1 MAIFPGPT
9 FASSLSGASRRRLLR
24 RRVCSAG
31 LFLLAAAMAGA
42 ADPGRVSYAREV
54 LPVLADHCFAC
65 HGFDAAK
72 RKAGLRLDVVEGA
85 TARLESG
92 VSAIVPGRPGESE
105 LIARIVSED
114 TEEAMPPAEK
124 GQALTAAQR
133 DVLRRWIEQGARYE
147 AHWAYQAPQAGAPPE
162 ATKPTPGRLQ
172 PIDAFVR
179 ARLSDE
185 GLTPAPAADR
195 ATLLRRVTFDLTGLP
210 PSPLEVDA
218 FLQDRRSDA
227 YERVV
232 DRLLASEHFGER
244 WARWWLDLA
253 HYADS
258 DGYLQDFLRPVAWR
272 YRQWVVDAFNRD
284 QPFDQFTIEQLAG
297 DLLPDATISQQMG
310 TGFLRNTLSNRE
322 GGAELEEFRVN
333 QVVDRTAT
341 VATTWLGLTMAC
353 AQCHDH
359 KFDAISQR
367 EYYQLYAF
375 FNSADEVNLDA
386 PLPGEREAFAA
397 AKPDHDRKRAAL
409 LAPRA
414 AEIAALQEDWERM
427 ILFTESNPGVDF
439 AWDRTLELLGL
450 QWGQNLGEGQLEGL
464 NLIKLPSERR
474 IADQRDRLL
483 DYFLATGARS
493 YPEQFKALGL
503 AELGKK
509 LEALTRALPPVT
521 RAPAMRTFP
530 TPRPT
535 HLHIRGDFRRP
546 GPEVRPGTPAIL
558 PPLPSGAP
566 DRLALARWLVAP
578 EHPLTARVTVNR
590 LWQELFGRGL
600 VATAENF
607 GVRGERPSHP
617 ELLDWLAFDFQR
629 GRWSVKALLRQ
640 IVLTETYR
648 QSSAARPELAAR
660 DPQNVLLARQ
670 VRLRLPGE
678 SVRDAALAASG
689 LLTRTVGGPSV
700 KPPQPA
706 SVSREG
712 YRNLWQP
719 SPGADRYRRGLY
731 TFLQRTS
738 PFAQFVTF
746 DLPDTSRSCTGRA
759 RSNTPLQA
767 LNLLNDPVFLEAAA
781 ALADR
786 VRREAGGTDAARLDR
801 AFLLTLGRAPRAA
814 ETERLVAYL
823 SQQRA
828 LFAADP
834 AAERELMAEAPPGLE
849 PAWVALASVLLNLDE
864 FITRE

>member
-1 MAIFPGPT
+1 
-9 FASSLSGASRRRLLR
+9 
-24 RRVCSAG
+24 
-31 LFLLAAAMAGA
+31 
-42 ADPGRVSYAREV
+42 
-54 LPVLADHCFAC
+54 
-65 HGFDAAK
+65 
-72 RKAGLRLDVVEGA
+72 
-85 TARLESG
+85 
-92 VSAIVPGRPGESE
+92 
-105 LIARIVSED
+105 
-114 TEEAMPPAEK
+114 
-124 GQALTAAQR
+124 
-133 DVLRRWIEQGARYE
+133 
-147 AHWAYQAPQAGAPPE
+147 
-162 ATKPTPGRLQ
+162 
-172 PIDAFVR
+172 
-179 ARLSDE
+179 
-185 GLTPAPAADR
+185 
-195 ATLLRRVTFDLTGLP
+195 
-210 PSPLEVDA
+210 
-218 FLQDRRSDA
+218 
-227 YERVV
+227 
-232 DRLLASEHFGER
+232 
-244 WARWWLDLA
+244 
-253 HYADS
+253 
-258 DGYLQDFLRPVAWR
+258 
-272 YRQWVVDAFNRD
+272 
-284 QPFDQFTIEQLAG
+284 
-297 DLLPDATISQQMG
+297 
-310 TGFLRNTLSNRE
+310 
-322 GGAELEEFRVN
+322 
-333 QVVDRTAT
+333 
-341 VATTWLGLTMAC
+341 
-353 AQCHDH
+353 
-359 KFDAISQR
+359 
-367 EYYQLYAF
+367 
-375 FNSADEVNLDA
+375 
-386 PLPGEREAFAA
+386 
-397 AKPDHDRKRAAL
+397 
-409 LAPRA
+409 
-414 AEIAALQEDWERM
+414 
-427 ILFTESNPGVDF
+427 
-439 AWDRTLELLGL
+439 
-450 QWGQNLGEGQLEGL
+450 
-464 NLIKLPSERR
+464 
-474 IADQRDRLL
+474 
-483 DYFLATGARS
+483 
-493 YPEQFKALGL
+493 
-503 AELGKK
+503 
-509 LEALTRALPPVT
+509 
-521 RAPAMRTFP
+521 
-530 TPRPT
+530 
-535 HLHIRGDFRRP
+535 
-546 GPEVRPGTPAIL
+546 
-558 PPLPSGAP
+558 
-566 DRLALARWLVAP
+566 
-578 EHPLTARVTVNR
+578 VNR

-648 QSSAARPELAAR
+648 QSSAARSELAAR